1 MLAPGSIGRPLMFA
15 TVALAATSAP
25 PITTSLVL
33 VAGADRWI
41 PLLRRGSNLLV
52 YSWSSEVAVL
62 VTTNVLKSET
72 GNEGRPPSVT
82 RSATSLTP
90 LLTPVRSFGLFPSSL
105 TVTVGRVSVGFEW
118 PAMGI
123 ALYLRI

>member
-1 MLAPGSIGRPLMFA
+1 MTSRKILAPGARGSPLMFA

-25 PITTSLVL
+25 PITTFLVL
-33 VAGADRWI
+33 VDGAEICI

-72 GNEGRPPSVT
+72 GNEGRPPSLT
-82 RSATSLTP
+82 KRATSLTP
-90 LLTPVRSFGLFPSSL
+90 LLTPVRSFG
-105 TVTVGRVSVGFEW
+105 
-118 PAMGI
+118 
-123 ALYLRI
+123 